1 MTDLPNTILRKAK
14 ALFPG
19 FWFAR
24 KFEQST
30 HGGRATY
37 IGNNRV
43 LTKVIVG
50 DRDFAFVVEADD
62 RLISPWFI
70 VTGKYDTLTTN
81 YLLRN
86 LSRENHCL
94 DVGSNFG
101 YFTCLMARLCS
112 AGKVIGI
119 EADPKIAEI
128 ARDNV
133 VINGL
138 QEVARVVNAAASS
151 SAAEMTLYRRTSRS
165 ANTSIIHC
173 GTEFT
178 DLMREPPEEAFSV
191 SGIRIDDLRD
201 ELDGRVDFI
210 KLDVEGAEP
219 LALAGAKA
227 TIVQNQ
233 QIEILMEWSP
243 GQIRAAGFELTAF
256 LGEIETSQLRAFEID
271 KRRPRAI
278 SFDELVNLPYRSS
291 ILLKRSS

>member
-1 MTDLPNTILRKAK
+1 MTGLPNVMFRRAR

-19 FWFAR
+19 YWLAR
-24 KFEQST
+24 KFEQSI

-43 LTKVIVG
+43 LTKAIVG
-50 DRDFAFVVEADD
+50 DFDFAFVVEADD

-70 VTGKYDTLTTN
+70 VTGKYDLATTN

-86 LSRENHCL
+86 VKPESHCL
-94 DVGSNFG
+94 DVGANFG

-112 AGKVIGI
+112 RGKVIGI
-119 EADPKIAEI
+119 EADANIVEF

-138 QEVARVVNAAASS
+138 QEVARVMNAAASN
-151 SAAEMTLYRRTSRS
+151 SAAEMTLYRRSSRS

-173 GTEFT
+173 GPEFT
-178 DLMREPPEEAFSV
+178 DMMRELPEEAFNV
-191 SGIRIDDLRD
+191 PGIRIDDLHD
-201 ELDGRVDFI
+201 EMGGRVDFV

-227 TIVQNQ
+227 TIEHNQ
-233 QIEILMEWSP
+233 QIQILMEWSP
-243 GQIRAAGFELTAF
+243 GQIRSAGFEIGPF
-256 LGEIETSQLRAFEID
+256 LQEIEASQLRAFEVD
-271 KRRPRAI
+271 RRRPRPI
-278 SFDELVNLPYRSS
+278 SFDELANLPYRSS
-291 ILLKRSS
+291 VLLKRP

>member
-1 MTDLPNTILRKAK
+1 MADYPNIILRRAR

-50 DRDFAFVVEADD
+50 DCDFAFVVEADD

-70 VTGKYDTLTTN
+70 VTGKYDTVTTN

-86 LSRENHCL
+86 LKRESHCL

-119 EADPKIAEI
+119 EADPKIVEL

-138 QEVARVVNAAASS
+138 HEIARVVNAAASS
-151 SAAEMTLYRRTSRS
+151 SVAEITLYRRASRS

-173 GTEFT
+173 GPEFT
-178 DLMREPPEEAFSV
+178 DYMREPPEEAFSV
-191 SGIRIDDLRD
+191 PGMRIDDLHD
-201 ELDGRVDFI
+201 EMGGRVDFI

-219 LALAGAKA
+219 LALTGAKA
-227 TIVQNQ
+227 TIEHNQ
-233 QIEILMEWSP
+233 QIQILMEWSP
-243 GQIRAAGFELTAF
+243 GQIQAAGFEIGPF
-256 LGEIETSQLRAFEID
+256 LKEIEASQLRPFEID

-278 SFDELVNLPYRSS
+278 SFDELINLPYRSS
-291 ILLKRSS
+291 ILLRRP

>member
-1 MTDLPNTILRKAK
+1 MTEYSKVIARVAK

-19 FWFAR
+19 FWLTR
-24 KFEQST
+24 KFDQSI

-43 LTKVIVG
+43 LTKTTVG
-50 DRDFAFVVEADD
+50 NLDFAFIVEADD

-70 VTGKYDTLTTN
+70 VTGKYDTATTN

-86 LSRENHCL
+86 LKQDSHCL

-101 YFTCLMARLCS
+101 YFTCLLGRICS

-138 QEVARVVNAAASS
+138 HEIAGIMNAAASD
-151 SAAEMTLYRRTSRS
+151 SAGEVTLYRRGSRS
-165 ANTSIIHC
+165 GNTSIVQC

-178 DLMREPPEEAFSV
+178 DFMREPPEEPFGV
-191 SGIRIDDLRD
+191 SGVRIDDLHD
-201 ELDGRVDFI
+201 AMGGRVDFI

-219 LALAGAKA
+219 LAMAGARI
-227 TIVQNQ
+227 TIEHNQ
-233 QIEILMEWSP
+233 QLQILMEWSP
-243 GQIRAAGFELTAF
+243 GQIRSAGFEIGAF
-256 LGEIETSQLRAFEID
+256 LKEIEASQLRAFDINR
-271 KRRPRAI
+271 RRPRPI
-278 SFDELVNLPYRSS
+278 SFDELANLPYRSS
-291 ILLKRSS
+291 VLLKRP

>member
-1 MTDLPNTILRKAK
+1 MNPANIIARAAK
-14 ALFPG
+14 AIFPG
-19 FWFAR
+19 YWFAR
-24 KFEQST
+24 KFDQSI

-37 IGNNRV
+37 LGNNRV
-43 LTKVIVG
+43 LTKTTVG
-50 DRDFAFVVEADD
+50 DYDFAFIVEADD

-70 VTGKYDTLTTN
+70 VTGRYDTVTTN

-86 LSRENHCL
+86 LRPESHCL

-101 YFTCLMARLCS
+101 YFTCLMGRICA

-128 ARDNV
+128 AKDNV
-133 VINGL
+133 VINGF
-138 QEVARVVNAAASS
+138 QETAMILNAAASNR
-151 SAAEMTLYRRTSRS
+151 AGEVTLYRRTGRS
-165 ANTSIIHC
+165 ANTSIVRC

-178 DLMREPPEEAFSV
+178 DFMREPPEQEFSV

-201 ELDGRVDFI
+201 EMGGRVDFM

-227 TIVQNQ
+227 TIEHNQ
-233 QIEILMEWSP
+233 QIQILMEWSP
-243 GQIRAAGFELTAF
+243 GQIRSAGFEIDDF
-256 LGEIETSQLRAFEID
+256 LKEIEASQLRPFEID

-278 SFDELVNLPYRSS
+278 SFAELANLPYRSS
-291 ILLKRSS
+291 VLLKRG